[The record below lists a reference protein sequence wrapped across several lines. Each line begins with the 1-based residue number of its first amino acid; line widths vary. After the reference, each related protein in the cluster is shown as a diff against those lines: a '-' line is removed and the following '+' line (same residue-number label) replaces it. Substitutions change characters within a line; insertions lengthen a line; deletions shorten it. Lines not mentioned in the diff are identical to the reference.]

1 VAANL
6 KAYRSHDRR
15 HHHHPSPALSIDCGD
30 SCVST
35 ESPSDALTELI
46 NENACQTARVVKIT
60 LNIPT
65 PKIPEAKVDIPEP
78 DTEPLVSVE
87 G

>member
-1 VAANL
+1 MTDAVTTIRLWLAIN
-6 KAYRSHDRR
+6 
-15 HHHHPSPALSIDCGD
+15 DCGD

-46 NENACQTARVVKIT
+46 NENACETARVVKIT

-65 PKIPEAKVDIPEP
+65 PKSPKPQDRR
-78 DTEPLVSVE
+78 S
-87 G
+87 